1 MPARESGKQE
11 ISPRRIDRAPE
22 SGLAM
27 ARRNSGG
34 HFFRPF
40 RFFPDQQIRK
50 RLA

>member
-1 MPARESGKQE
+1 MTARESGKQE
-11 ISPRRIDRAPE
+11 ISPHGIDQAPE

-27 ARRNSGG
+27 ARRNSAG
-34 HFFRPF
+34 HFVRPF